1 MFRKI
6 GAILTKNQFYEV
18 VNDDDNS
25 GLKDDEVMGE
35 MSFFTLISIVVAS
48 VFVLVV
54 LGKLLFVDS

>member
-35 MSFFTLISIVVAS
+35 MSF
-48 VFVLVV
+48 
-54 LGKLLFVDS
+54 LL

>member
-25 GLKDDEVMGE
+25 DLKDDEVMGE